1 MQIVGV
7 LGSVTPPGRMSRALA
22 RLLDAVRELQ
32 PAAETQLINL
42 ADCRLSFADG
52 RPLDQLGDDSARVV
66 GQIAAADG
74 VVFASPVYRGSM
86 TGALKNLLDL
96 VPVEALRG
104 KPCAIL
110 AMGAT
115 QHHYLG
121 VDWHLR
127 DVLAWFGALTLPA
140 SVYLSSAD
148 FAEGELTAA
157 AAGELRALAEALCR
171 FTTASAGLQGLGPTP
186 LAARRG

>member
-22 RLLDAVRELQ
+22 RLLDAAREIG
-32 PAAETQLINL
+32 PSVETQLINL

-52 RPLDQLGDDSARVV
+52 RPLEQLGDDSARVV
-66 GQIAAADG
+66 AQVAAADG
-74 VVFASPVYRGSM
+74 VVFGSPVYRGSM

-96 VPVEALRG
+96 LPVEALRG

-127 DVLAWFGALTLPA
+127 DVLAWFGALTLPT

-148 FAEGELTAA
+148 FADGELTEG
-157 AAGELRALAEALCR
+157 AAGELRALADALSR
-171 FTTASAGLQGLGPTP
+171 FTAAAPDLQSTGPTP
-186 LAARRG
+186 LAARRS

>member
-22 RLLDAVRELQ
+22 RLLDAVRDVE
-32 PAAETQLINL
+32 PSVETQLVDL
-42 ADCRLSFADG
+42 ADYRISFADG
-52 RPLDQLGDDSARVV
+52 RPLEQLGDDSARVV
-66 GQIAAADG
+66 GEVAAADG
-74 VVFASPVYRGSM
+74 LVFASPVYRGSM

-96 VPVEALRG
+96 LPVEALRG

-127 DVLAWFGALTLPA
+127 DVLAWFGALTLPT

-148 FAEGELTAA
+148 FAEGALTEGAA
-157 AAGELRALAEALCR
+157 AELRALAEALCR
-171 FTTASAGLQGLGPTP
+171 FTTAAATLQGLGPTP
-186 LAARRG
+186 LAARR